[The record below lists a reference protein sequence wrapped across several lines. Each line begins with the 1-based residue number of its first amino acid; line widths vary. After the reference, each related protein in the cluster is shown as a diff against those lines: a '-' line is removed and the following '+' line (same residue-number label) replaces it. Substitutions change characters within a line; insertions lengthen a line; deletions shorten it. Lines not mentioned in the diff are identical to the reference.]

1 MAIDAFL
8 KIEGVTG
15 ESVVKGMEGQIDILA
30 WSWGASQSGTMHSAT
45 GGGAGKANVQDL
57 TFTHHVDKASPTLLQ
72 FCCSGKHFTK
82 ATLTMRKAGDNPLN
96 YVVITLENVL
106 ISGVSMGGAH
116 GDDRLNE
123 TVTLNFSKFSYTYQP
138 QDSTGAKSGGPM
150 TTTYDIALVSK

>member
-15 ESVVKGMEGQIDILA
+15 ESVVKGMEGQIDVLS
-30 WSWGASQSGTMHSAT
+30 WSWGASQSGTMHTAT
-45 GGGAGKANVQDL
+45 GGGAGKADVQDL
-57 TFTHHVDKASPTLLQ
+57 AFSHFVDKASPTLLQ

-82 ATLTMRKAGDNPLN
+82 ATLTLRKAGDNPLN

-106 ISGVSMGGAH
+106 ISSVSMGG
-116 GDDRLNE
+116 GDGAERLHE
-123 TVTLNFSKFSYTYQP
+123 DVKLNFSKFSYTYQP

>member
-15 ESVVKGMEGQIDILA
+15 ESVVKGMEGQIDVLS
-30 WSWGASQSGTMHSAT
+30 WSWGASQSGTMHTAT
-45 GGGAGKANVQDL
+45 GGGAGKADVQDL
-57 TFTHHVDKASPTLLQ
+57 SFSHFVDKASPTLLQ

-82 ATLTMRKAGDNPLN
+82 ATLTLRKAGDTPLN

-106 ISGVSMGGAH
+106 ISSVSMGG
-116 GDDRLNE
+116 GDSAERLRE
-123 TVTLNFSKFSYTYQP
+123 DVKLNFSKFSYTYQP
-138 QDSTGAKSGGPM
+138 QDASGAKSGGPM